1 MLFRAQNK
9 FELEGFLEKKYK
21 GLVALIKMRP
31 VESLQEI
38 ISRMLDSECSVGEKL
53 ILIECLSNSA
63 VEMANIEVQKNLMIN
78 NQ

>member
-1 MLFRAQNK
+1 
-9 FELEGFLEKKYK
+9 
-21 GLVALIKMRP
+21 MRP

-78 NQ
+78 N